1 VAHKIGGNLSH
12 FHFGKEGWGKSV
24 DTSLSLHWAFTG
36 VFRVFRLGVIIPIY
50 LALGVFQLRPHF
62 FWLFLLYASFRWRIP
77 QFEHLATTCNIPYR
91 TLPPFFISYPCWL
104 TKAGRKG
111 SLVFPGLLGYMDGW
125 MDVREGG
132 SGIVRHNLSDQ
143 LFTFLPFASSLLFFS
158 LLLASSVCLVRNTS
172 FFALSPCLTLSHV
185 LCRLGK
191 QTCISL

>member
-1 VAHKIGGNLSH
+1 LS
-12 FHFGKEGWGKSV
+12 
-24 DTSLSLHWAFTG
+24 
-36 VFRVFRLGVIIPIY
+36 
-50 LALGVFQLRPHF
+50 
-62 FWLFLLYASFRWRIP
+62 FLLYASFRWRIP

-172 FFALSPCLTLSHV
+172 FLLSLLASLYPMYFAV
-185 LCRLGK
+185 LANK
-191 QTCISL
+191 HASLCNTAHP